1 MLRFLRKYSNSTG
14 IKILYGVLAG
24 LFILWGVGAVG
35 GQRMDV
41 VARVGGQPISRR
53 DVERATA
60 ALQRR
65 FEGMPPEVVR
75 SLNLRERALD
85 GLIEDVLVRQEAE
98 RLGIR
103 VTEAELIEAITRM
116 PEFQED
122 GRFSRERV
130 EAVLRYQRD
139 RGEFG
144 DQLRRSILF
153 QRLQSLVTDG
163 VHVSDGEVEERYRLD
178 HAQVNLAF
186 VRVPAAGEEKGISL
200 TEQDLTKYLQDH
212 SDRYRIPTKVRAR
225 YLAYRRA
232 DFFAQADAPESGV
245 VAYYDRT
252 HTDKYTA
259 SKHGRAQLILV
270 KVAADAGDT
279 AKAAAR
285 KKAEALLA

>member
-85 GLIEDVLVRQEAE
+85 QLIEDVLVRQEAE

-139 RGEFG
+139 RGEFE

-163 VHVSDGEVEERYRLD
+163 VHVRDRKSTRLNSS
-178 HAQVNLAF
+178 HVA
-186 VRVPAAGEEKGISL
+186 ISYAVFCL
-200 TEQDLTKYLQDH
+200 KKKKQPDQGT
-212 SDRYRIPTKVRAR
+212 
-225 YLAYRRA
+225 YRRR
-232 DFFAQADAPESGV
+232 ER
-245 VAYYDRT
+245 RT
-252 HTDKYTA
+252 W
-259 SKHGRAQLILV
+259 S
-270 KVAADAGDT
+270 
-279 AKAAAR
+279 
-285 KKAEALLA
+285 